1 MNKHKGLRILLGV
14 LGGLAL
20 LAAGVWGLL
29 FRVNRFTILLTP
41 LGQAETILEYGQE
54 YREPGAGAVL
64 TGTLLWKEGI
74 PLENPDI
81 RISGEVNPRVLG
93 RYEVDYRLDFLG
105 CHAQAR
111 RRVTVV
117 DTQCPVITLKED
129 PQDTPLRPG
138 AYLEPGFTATDNYD
152 GDITDRVICQQEK
165 GVIRYAVV
173 DSSGNPAYAQR
184 EIPFFDPD
192 PPEIVL
198 EGGETFVIPVGSFYQ
213 EPGYRATD
221 EVDGDLTDRVTVEG
235 EVDWLTPGT
244 YPITYTVAD
253 GWENVATVTREVRV
267 EAQPRPEVLWPGRKT
282 IYLTFD
288 DGPGP
293 YTGQLLDVL
302 DRYGVK
308 ATFFVTD
315 SGYDDMMAQIVR
327 RGHSIG
333 IHTVTHDYGQI
344 YSSPEA
350 YFEDLHRMQDIIY
363 ENTGVRTTLM
373 RFPGGSSNTVS
384 RESCQGVMTVL
395 SEAVQDAGFQY
406 FDWNV
411 DSDDAGSARKAKTV
425 YDNVVEGIRQTG
437 VSLVLQHDIHPYSV
451 EAVEDILQWGL
462 NNGYTFAPLTQN
474 SPGFHHGVNN

>member
-1 MNKHKGLRILLGV
+1 M
-14 LGGLAL
+14 
-20 LAAGVWGLL
+20 
-29 FRVNRFTILLTP
+29 
-41 LGQAETILEYGQE
+41 
-54 YREPGAGAVL
+54 
-64 TGTLLWKEGI
+64 
-74 PLENPDI
+74 
-81 RISGEVNPRVLG
+81 
-93 RYEVDYRLDFLG
+93 
-105 CHAQAR
+105 
-111 RRVTVV
+111 
-117 DTQCPVITLKED
+117 
-129 PQDTPLRPG
+129 
-138 AYLEPGFTATDNYD
+138 
-152 GDITDRVICQQEK
+152 
-165 GVIRYAVV
+165 
-173 DSSGNPAYAQR
+173 
-184 EIPFFDPD
+184 
-192 PPEIVL
+192 
-198 EGGETFVIPVGSFYQ
+198 GSFYQ

-221 EVDGDLTDRVTVEG
+221 EVDGDLTDRVTVDG

-253 GWENVATVTREVRV
+253 GWENVASVTREVRV

-350 YFEDLHRMQDIIY
+350 YFDDLHRMQDIIY

-373 RFPGGSSNTVS
+373 LFPGGSSNTVS